1 LGHLRGGTMH
11 RFFVPADCLKANP
24 VTLSG
29 PLAHQLTHVLRLRP
43 GERITLL
50 DNTGWAYEVEL
61 SKVTAQQTEGEVRRK
76 TLATGEPRTKITLY
90 QALLKGDHFELVLQK
105 GTELGIVDFVPL
117 ISERCVVAHL
127 DQASAKAARW
137 QRIILE
143 AAEQSGRG
151 RLPVLRPA
159 TLFAP
164 ACEQAGRR
172 GLSLIPWEGEKSTSL
187 RDVLGQRKG
196 EAGTA
201 TQKSRPFAINLF
213 IGPEGGFSTAEIV
226 QARGYG
232 LIPVTLGARLLRAE
246 TAGLV
251 AATAILYELGDL
263 E

>member
-1 LGHLRGGTMH
+1 MH
-11 RFFVPADCLKANP
+11 RFFVPADCLKANL
-24 VTLSG
+24 VTLGG
-29 PLAHQLTHVLRLRP
+29 PLAHQIAHVLRLRP

-61 SKVTAQQTEGEVRRK
+61 SKVTAQQAAGEVRRK

-90 QALLKGDHFELVLQK
+90 QALLKGDHFEFVLQK

-127 DQASAKAARW
+127 DQASAKATRW

-159 TLFAP
+159 NLFAP

-172 GLSLIPWEGEKSTSL
+172 SLSLIPWEGEKATSL
-187 RDVLGQRKG
+187 RDVLGQRK
-196 EAGTA
+196 EAG
-201 TQKSRPFAINLF
+201 KSPPTPRPFAINLF
-213 IGPEGGFSTAEIV
+213 IGPEGGFSTGEIV

-232 LIPVTLGARLLRAE
+232 LLPVTLGARLLRAE

-251 AATAILYELGDL
+251 AAAAIFYELGDL

>member
-1 LGHLRGGTMH
+1 MH
-11 RFFVPADCLKANP
+11 RFFVPADCLKANL
-24 VTLSG
+24 VTLGG
-29 PLAHQLTHVLRLRP
+29 PLAHQIAHVLRLRP

-61 SKVTAQQTEGEVRRK
+61 SKVTAQQAAGEVRRK
-76 TLATGEPRTKITLY
+76 SLATGEPRTKITLY

-117 ISERCVVAHL
+117 VSERCVVAHL
-127 DQASAKAARW
+127 DQASAKATRW

-164 ACEQAGRR
+164 ACEQAARR
-172 GLSLIPWEGEKSTSL
+172 SLSLIPWEGEKATSL
-187 RDVLGQRKG
+187 RDVLGPRKETG
-196 EAGTA
+196 
-201 TQKSRPFAINLF
+201 KSPPTPRPFAINLF
-213 IGPEGGFSTAEIV
+213 IGPEGGFSTGEIV

-232 LIPVTLGARLLRAE
+232 LLPVTLGARLLRAE

-251 AATAILYELGDL
+251 AAAAIFYELGDL

>member
-1 LGHLRGGTMH
+1 MH
-11 RFFVPADCLKANP
+11 RFFVPADWLKTNS

-29 PLAHQLTHVLRLRP
+29 PLAHQIANVLRLRP

-61 SKVTAQQTEGEVRRK
+61 SKVTAQQAAGEVRRK
-76 TLATGEPRTKITLY
+76 SLATGEPRTKITLY

-117 ISERCVVAHL
+117 ISERCVIAHL
-127 DQASAKAARW
+127 DQASAKAVRW

-159 TLFAP
+159 TLFAQ
-164 ACEQAGRR
+164 ACEQAARR
-172 GLSLIPWEGEKSTSL
+172 SLSLIPWEGEKSTSL
-187 RDVLGQRKG
+187 RDVLGQRQ
-196 EAGTA
+196 EAG
-201 TQKSRPFAINLF
+201 KSPPTPRPFAINLF
-213 IGPEGGFSTAEIV
+213 IGPEGGFSTGEIV

-232 LIPVTLGARLLRAE
+232 LLPVTLGARLLRAE

-251 AATAILYELGDL
+251 AAAAILYELGDL